1 MEDPNTPQKALLVLS
16 DGTVFSGTAVGKKGT
31 SFGEICFNTSMT
43 GYQEMLS
50 DPSSFGQIIVSTNS
64 HTGNYGCKN
73 DERSAVRGSASGFVC
88 RSFSEHHSR
97 YQSDSSLSAF
107 MEANGIVGMSGI
119 DTRALVRRIR
129 DKGTMSAVISSEILD
144 SAVLK
149 DKLKNKDFIDG
160 EEEVNSVST
169 ESSYEVGDVNGLYRI
184 AVVDF
189 GLKQNLLDLLAERGG
204 RIKVFPSAATYE
216 EILEWNPD
224 GILLSGGPGNP
235 NTMKD
240 SIRLASKILEDGRPV
255 FGICLGHQLLA
266 LATGL
271 KVEKLTPGDRG
282 SNQPVINL
290 VSGRGEI
297 TSQNHGYGV
306 SRKEIEKN
314 NFPVEITH
322 FNLNNETVEGLRWK
336 GKKIFS
342 VQFHPEGFG
351 GPHDSRYLFD
361 DFVSEIKEYKQVK
374 V

>member
-16 DGTVFSGTAVGKKGT
+16 DGTIFSGTAVGKKGT
-31 SFGEICFNTSMT
+31 SYGEICFNTSMT

-50 DPSSFGQIIVSTNS
+50 DPSSFGQIVVSTNS
-64 HTGNYGCKN
+64 HAGNYGCKS
-73 DERSAVRGSASGFVC
+73 DERSAVRGSASGFIC
-88 RSFSEHHSR
+88 RNFSEHHSR
-97 YQSDSSLSAF
+97 HQSDTSLSAF
-107 MEANGIVGMSGI
+107 MEANGIVGMSGV

-129 DKGTMSAVISSEILD
+129 DKGTMAAVISSEILEA
-144 SAVLK
+144 AVLK
-149 DKLKNKDFIDG
+149 DKLKNKDSGDG
-160 EEEVNSVST
+160 EEEVDSVST
-169 ESSYEVGDVNGLYRI
+169 ESSYEAGDPNGAYRI

-189 GLKQNLLDLLAERGG
+189 GLKQSLLDLLAERGG
-204 RIKVFPSAATYE
+204 RMKIFPPAATYE
-216 EILEWNPD
+216 EISEWKPD
-224 GILLSGGPGNP
+224 GILLSGGPGDP

-240 SIRLASKILEDGRPV
+240 SIRLAGKLLEDGRPV
-255 FGICLGHQLLA
+255 LGICLGHQLLA

-290 VSGRGEI
+290 VTGRGEI

-306 SRKEIEKN
+306 SRKEIEEN
-314 NFPVEITH
+314 DFPVEITH
-322 FNLNNETVEGLRWK
+322 LNLNNETAEGLQWK